1 MSTKFFNNKDG
12 NTLFE
17 KLRGIA
23 GNMATFDRFLAVA
36 GYFRSSGYFKLRAEL
51 KDVKEIKILVGIN
64 IDDIFRRHNK
74 AQLFLPD
81 ADKAKEMYEK
91 DFIRDIVDARYGK
104 DVEDGILQMVE
115 DLRDGRLQMR
125 IHATRNIHAK
135 FYLCLPKDHSENS
148 DGWVIMGSSNLT
160 DAGLGTM
167 QSPRYELN
175 VAMKDYDDVKYCL
188 DQFNSLWDG
197 ALPLSAKDIEQYKQ
211 ETYLGCQPTPYEL
224 YIKVLIDTFG
234 AQVED
239 EFDMQLPDGVLDL
252 KYQRD
257 AVIQGYQMMME
268 HNGFFLADVV
278 GLGKTVIATMI
289 AKRFIEANGI
299 KTNVLIVCPPAVKK
313 NWDDTF
319 RLFGIR
325 KRAQIVSNGSLD
337 KVNEG
342 KNQYKDKEEYDL
354 IIVDEAH
361 GFRKNETGK
370 YGELEKICK
379 APRPNTGLV
388 AGTAKKVMLLS
399 ATPLNNTPEDLYNQ
413 LLLFQNV
420 RECTIDGVP
429 DLQRFF
435 APINEEYKRL
445 MRMRKEGDANIT
457 RNVDALYATVREQVI
472 DKVTVRRTRSN
483 ILNDPDYTDD
493 LKKQGI
499 TFPTIEKPCS
509 LEYKMD
515 DETSGRFYRT
525 IDTLTNKLSYARY
538 RAIEFLRPELREKRY
553 KNAKR
558 VSELLSSIYRVLMV
572 KRLESSFH
580 AFKLTL
586 RSFLDITDGMI
597 EMFRNDKVIIAPDI
611 DVKALQANG
620 LEIDEIISYAKK
632 KGLNE
637 EDITYKA
644 ADFDERFLPML
655 IKDRERLASLCDDW
669 AKEQGD
675 PKFDV
680 FRQHI
685 NDVFFSP
692 SINKEG
698 KLVVFSESVDTLTYL
713 YERLTKELGR
723 TDVLI
728 VSAGTR
734 GREETTIRYNFDA
747 NSPKKLD
754 DYNLLLTSD
763 VLAEGINLHRSN
775 VIVNY
780 DSPWNATKLIQRIGR
795 VNRIGSTAG
804 KIHNYL
810 FYPSRQGDA
819 QIRLYTN
826 ALIKLQGFHS
836 AYGEDAQIYSTEEVV
851 RQFELYD
858 NKVRDNTDRKIQLLR
873 MVRDIY
879 NHHRDLYHKIKRL
892 PMKSRV
898 MRQTGACKGQTIV
911 FVKSDV
917 KTEFYRVDDKTA
929 EPIDF
934 LTAADMLKAEPDE
947 KAAPP
952 SDDIRHYAHVIK
964 AVEKY
969 KQEYTQAADTTSI
982 NINIKSRDKNSKT
995 AAAFLRNVRQL
1006 SNDSQLKE
1014 CCLRLQSLIDRGVY
1028 QQLPRKV
1035 VAVASKYK
1043 SDRQA
1048 IAHDEYRLQAQLTEL
1063 LREFSSKTG
1072 TDGDAIHDNSDP
1084 TIIISE
1090 SFQ

>member
-23 GNMATFDRFLAVA
+23 RGMATFDRFLAVA

-125 IHATRNIHAK
+125 IHATRNLHAK
-135 FYLCLPKDHSENS
+135 FYLCLPKAHSENS

-160 DAGLGTM
+160 DAGLGVTRG
-167 QSPRYELN
+167 PRYELN

-188 DQFNSLWDG
+188 DEFNNLWKD
-197 ALPLSAKDIEQYKQ
+197 AVPLSAKDIDQYKQ
-211 ETYLGCQPTPYEL
+211 KTYLGCQPTPYEL

-379 APRPNTGLV
+379 APRANPGLV
-388 AGTAKKVMLLS
+388 AGYAKKVMLLS

-413 LLLFQNV
+413 LLLFQNA

-435 APINEEYKRL
+435 SPKIKKYKKL
-445 MRMRKEGDANIT
+445 MRRRNEGDANTTKNI
-457 RNVDALYATVREQVI
+457 DALYATVREQVI

-483 ILNDPDYTDD
+483 ILNDADYKED

-515 DETSGRFYRT
+515 DETNSRFYNT
-525 IDTLTNKLSYARY
+525 IDTLTNKLNYARY
-538 RAIEFLRPELREKRY
+538 RAIEFLKPDLRKKY

-558 VSELLSSIYRVLMV
+558 ASELLSGIYRMLMV

-586 RSFLDITDGMI
+586 RSVLDITDGMI

-611 DVKALQANG
+611 DVKGLQANG
-620 LEIDEIISYAKK
+620 LDIDRIISCAKK
-632 KGLNE
+632 KGHKE

-644 ADFDERFLPML
+644 TDFDERFLPML
-655 IKDRERLASLCDDW
+655 VEDRDNLASLCDNW

-680 FRQHI
+680 FCKYI
-685 NDVFFSP
+685 NDVFFRP

-698 KLVVFSESVDTLTYL
+698 KLVVFSESVDTLNYL
-713 YERLTKELGR
+713 YGRLTKELGR

-734 GREETTIRYNFDA
+734 GREEKTIRENFDA
-747 NSPKKLD
+747 NSPEKRD
-754 DYNLLLTSD
+754 DYNLLLSSD

-898 MRQTGACKGQTIV
+898 MRYASDGNRGQTVV

-917 KTEFYRVDDKTA
+917 KTEFYRVDDNIA

-952 SDDIRHYAHVIK
+952 SDDIHHYAHVIK
-964 AVEKY
+964 AVGKY
-969 KQEYTQAADTTSI
+969 NQEYTQAADTASI
-982 NINIKSRDKNSKT
+982 NNSNKSRDENSKT
-995 AAAFLRNVRQL
+995 ASAFLRKVQQ
-1006 SNDSQLKE
+1006 SYTDSQLKE
-1014 CCLRLQSLIDRGVY
+1014 CCLRLQSLIDRGVF

-1035 VAVASKYK
+1035 AAVASKYK

-1048 IAHDEYRLQAQLTEL
+1048 IAHDEYRIQAQLTEL
-1063 LREFSSKTG
+1063 LHEFSSKSSP
-1072 TDGDAIHDNSDP
+1072 DNNAIHDNSDP

-1090 SFQ
+1090 SFE

>member
-17 KLRGIA
+17 KLKGIA
-23 GNMATFDRFLAVA
+23 GNMANFDRFLAVS

-51 KDVKEIKILVGIN
+51 NDVHEIKILVGID

-81 ADKAKEMYEK
+81 AAKAKEVYEK
-91 DFIRDIVDARYGK
+91 DFTRDIVDARYGK
-104 DVEDGILQMVE
+104 EVEEGILQMVE
-115 DLRDGRLQMR
+115 DLKDGRLQMR
-125 IHATRNIHAK
+125 IHATKNLHAK
-135 FYLCLPKDHSENS
+135 FYLCLPKNHSENS
-148 DGWVIMGSSNLT
+148 DGWVIMGSSNLS
-160 DAGLGTM
+160 DSGLGTTGG
-167 QSPRYELN
+167 PRYELN
-175 VAMKDYDDVKYCL
+175 VAMKDYDDVKYCV
-188 DQFNSLWDG
+188 DEFNNLWEE
-197 ALPLSAKDIEQYKQ
+197 AVPLSTDDVAKYKN
-211 ETYLGCQPTPYEL
+211 ETYLGYQPTPYEI

-289 AKRFIEANGI
+289 AKRFIEANGSH
-299 KTNVLIVCPPAVKK
+299 TNVLIVCPPAVKK

-361 GFRKNETGK
+361 GFRKDETGK

-379 APRPNTGLV
+379 APRANPGLV
-388 AGTAKKVMLLS
+388 AGYAKKVMLLS

-435 APINEEYKRL
+435 SPITEEYKKL
-445 MRMRKEGDANIT
+445 MRKRKEGDANIT
-457 RNVDALYATVREQVI
+457 KNVDDLYATVREQVI

-483 ILNDPDYTDD
+483 ILNDSDYKED

-499 TFPTIEKPCS
+499 IFPTIEKPCS
-509 LEYKMD
+509 LEYKMG
-515 DETSGRFYRT
+515 DETSSRFYNT
-525 IDTLTNKLSYARY
+525 IDTLTNKLNYARY
-538 RAIEFLRPELREKRY
+538 RAIEFLKPDLQKKY

-558 VSELLSSIYRVLMV
+558 VSDLLSSIYRVLMV

-580 AFKLTL
+580 AFKLSL
-586 RSFLDITDGMI
+586 QSFLDITDGMI
-597 EMFRNDKVIIAPDI
+597 EMFNKDKVIIAPDI
-611 DVKALQANG
+611 DVKGLQANG
-620 LEIDEIISYAKK
+620 LDIDRIISYAKD
-632 KGLNE
+632 KGLKE

-644 ADFDERFLPML
+644 TDFNESFLPML
-655 IKDRERLASLCDDW
+655 EKDRDNLASLCDDW

-680 FRQHI
+680 FCKYIDDEFFRQ
-685 NDVFFSP
+685 

-698 KLVVFSESVDTLTYL
+698 KLVVFSESVDTLNYL
-713 YERLTKELGR
+713 YGRLTKELGR

-728 VSAGTR
+728 VSAVTR
-734 GREETTIRYNFDA
+734 DKEEKTIRENFDA
-747 NSPKKLD
+747 NSPEKLNA
-754 DYNLLLTSD
+754 YNILLTSD

-858 NKVRDNTDRKIQLLR
+858 NKVRDNTDRKIELLR
-873 MVRDIY
+873 MVRDLY
-879 NHHRDLYHKIKRL
+879 NYHRELYHKIKRL

-898 MRQTGACKGQTIV
+898 MRQTGSRKGETVV

-917 KTEFYRVDDKTA
+917 KTEFYRVDDTTA
-929 EPIDF
+929 EPVDF

-947 KAAPP
+947 KPAPL
-952 SDDIRHYAHVIK
+952 SDDIHHYAHVIK

-969 KQEYTQAADTTSI
+969 KQEYTQAADTASI
-982 NINIKSRDKNSKT
+982 NINNKSRDKNSKT
-995 AAAFLRNVRQL
+995 ASAFLRKVQQ
-1006 SNDSQLKE
+1006 SYTDSQLKE

-1035 VAVASKYK
+1035 VAIASNYK

-1048 IAHDEYRLQAQLTEL
+1048 IAHDEYRIQAQLTAL
-1063 LREFSSKTG
+1063 LREFSAKSKHDDN
-1072 TDGDAIHDNSDP
+1072 DGHDIIDP
-1084 TIIISE
+1084 SIIISE
-1090 SFQ
+1090 SFE